1 MGFPPDVDIFKTEFD
16 VERCKEMLDDLLE
29 CELSKGLMALHTA
42 YCLTHDTEGE
52 HRKGREL
59 FLEKIAI
66 LEVFKPAWNFAR
78 ERARQRREKE
88 RYGF

>member
-1 MGFPPDVDIFKTEFD
+1 
-16 VERCKEMLDDLLE
+16 
-29 CELSKGLMALHTA
+29 
-42 YCLTHDTEGE
+42 LTHDTEGE